1 MTQFN
6 SGTFGTT
13 ATSSYWKDLSV
24 QTDKYGSSR
33 DKNMEAVLEVEWL
46 ESLAAQLLRRSMAI
60 KTQGREE
67 ETTTMLITL
76 KEASQWAKENLN
88 IEVTAATLRSA
99 CVDKRLSAT
108 QVNCTTGRRGQPCE
122 WKVTQ
127 LDLVAFLTG
136 KFRSRRKRS
145 SKESM
150 PAEPALQPAV
160 TAPAAAITPS
170 IPSVAPAPVPAPVP
184 AAAQPEALPVLRPR
198 YKVLELV
205 LQPTLVDFERHDI
218 YNMRVVKKNIP
229 RHATAEKLATELA
242 SRALRS
248 HLSHQLR
255 YVVEE
260 YQSQPRR
267 K

>member
-1 MTQFN
+1 
-6 SGTFGTT
+6 
-13 ATSSYWKDLSV
+13 
-24 QTDKYGSSR
+24 
-33 DKNMEAVLEVEWL
+33 MEAVLEVEWL

-67 ETTTMLITL
+67 ETTDMLITL

-99 CVDKRLSAT
+99 CVDKRLNAT
-108 QVNCTTGRRGQPCE
+108 QENCTTGRRGQPCE
-122 WKVTQ
+122 WKVTE

-136 KFRSRRKRS
+136 KFRSRRKRTA
-145 SKESM
+145 KESI
-150 PAEPALQPAV
+150 PAGPVLQPAAV
-160 TAPAAAITPS
+160 AAETAITPS
-170 IPSVAPAPVPAPVP
+170 LPVVSPTQVPLPVP

-198 YKVLELV
+198 YKVLELI
-205 LQPTLVDFERHDI
+205 LQPTPVDFERHDI
-218 YNMRVVKKNIP
+218 YNMRVIKKNIP
-229 RHATAEKLATELA
+229 RHATAEKLAMELA